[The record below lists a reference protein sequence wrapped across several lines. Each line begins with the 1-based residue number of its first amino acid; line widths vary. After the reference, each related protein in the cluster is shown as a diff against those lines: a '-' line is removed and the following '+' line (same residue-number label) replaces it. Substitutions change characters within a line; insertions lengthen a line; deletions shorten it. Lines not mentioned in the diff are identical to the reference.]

1 MQQFVI
7 NEVDK
12 FNKDFKTL
20 LSHSTFTIDSSTKA
34 SKIVTDATIR
44 KCRNIV
50 PKRKSRGPLSLRGQI
65 VKLPKEMQEKYY
77 EIEKNKKGQLRK
89 LTYLLYWMD
98 GKRTLEEIVKQTT
111 YESGDTSH
119 EVALFLIEVLKE
131 LKLIDVETI
140 E

>member
-1 MQQFVI
+1 
-7 NEVDK
+7 
-12 FNKDFKTL
+12 
-20 LSHSTFTIDSSTKA
+20 
-34 SKIVTDATIR
+34 
-44 KCRNIV
+44 V

-77 EIEKNKKGQLRK
+77 DIEKNKKGQLRK